1 MIDMQSAD
9 ILIAE
14 DDAVLREVYQKK
26 FSMAGYKIRLA
37 INGEETLALISE
49 KAPDL
54 LILDLNMPV
63 MDGFQVLERYPR
75 GTRQFPVVAL
85 TNFGDKASRDRGVTL
100 GVDQYFIKRDM
111 TIKALVA
118 MVEGILKNKP

>member
-1 MIDMQSAD
+1 MQSAD

>member
-75 GTRQFPVVAL
+75 GTRHFPLVAF
-85 TNFGDKASRDRGVTL
+85 TTFGDKASRDRGVTL

>member
-100 GVDQYFIKRDM
+100 GVDEYFIKRDM

>member
-118 MVEGILKNKP
+118 MVEGILKNKA

>member
-100 GVDQYFIKRDM
+100 GVDEYFIKRDM
-111 TIKALVA
+111 TIKELIG
-118 MVEGILKNKP
+118 MVEKLLSKKH